1 MQFSFRQQSG
11 PATASNIEQ
20 QPSECAPKNA
30 ASIIANATKMP
41 FSLLGQTAQKAMSF
55 DDRDISM
62 ISGQSAA
69 PTKTTTHET
78 VVNIACGNKTEIK
91 TAKNNNESDCKNKSI
106 GSDSNLVVA
115 IDSTKVQSDESVL
128 NEKCVPS
135 ISFSATPTINVVC
148 APAVDEEGD
157 ESGDV
162 SVQLCDESKSVDDG
176 DGKPSEID
184 ADDDNAK
191 STETKSQAICEQTST
206 PMETTSSML
215 LSLDV
220 KKCDDGSMVSVEDLS
235 PSMDEYQEC
244 CPATDYQYDAITGGE
259 VLAPGCVPPAP
270 TPAPLIAPLAE
281 VEFYPAD
288 EDTPIAGTD
297 ESAGEHG
304 VAVSS
309 SSDSMAKQ
317 SRTKKKKPRLA
328 TEKSENKSDATT
340 KSNEEINRN
349 AVCPWEDDE

>member
-11 PATASNIEQ
+11 PATATNIEQ
-20 QPSECAPKNA
+20 QPSDCAPKNA

-41 FSLLGQTAQKAMSF
+41 FSLLGQTTQKAMSF
-55 DDRDISM
+55 DDRDISTT
-62 ISGQSAA
+62 SAPCAA
-69 PTKTTTHET
+69 PKTTTAESA
-78 VVNIACGNKTEIK
+78 VNIECCNKTETK
-91 TAKNNNESDCKNKSI
+91 TKNNNNESDCKKSI

-115 IDSTKVQSDESVL
+115 IDATKVQSEENVPI
-128 NEKCVPS
+128 EKCVPL

-148 APAVDEEGD
+148 APAVEDDDDDEC
-157 ESGDV
+157 V
-162 SVQLCDESKSVDDG
+162 SKSCDESKTIDDN
-176 DGKPSEID
+176 DKTSEID
-184 ADDDNAK
+184 VDEDK
-191 STETKSQAICEQTST
+191 STKSQVIGGPTST
-206 PMETTSSML
+206 PMETSSSVQ

-220 KKCDDGSMVSVEDLS
+220 KKCEDGSMVSVEDLS

-259 VLAPGCVPPAP
+259 ALAPGCVPPAP

-288 EDTPIAGTD
+288 EDTPVAAGPD
-297 ESAGEHG
+297 ESAGEHA

-309 SSDSMAKQ
+309 SSGDSMVKQ
-317 SRTKKKKPRLA
+317 SRTKKKKPRLS
-328 TEKSENKSDATT
+328 TERSKEDATT

-349 AVCPWEDDE
+349 AICPWEDDE